1 MRQSGKAIWI
11 VLGVLILLVV
21 FGFGWFKSGY
31 DRAVKYEQAAKKTWS
46 DVDAVLQRRFDLI
59 PNLVN
64 TVKGY
69 AAHEKELF
77 ESLAQSREKYFQP
90 GSSPAD
96 KIQASNQLSG
106 LLSRLLVLKE
116 TYPDLK
122 ANQNFLALQDQLEGS
137 ENRIAV
143 ARTRYNGAVEAL
155 NGYERAFIGSF
166 FCKRAGV
173 EPAEYFDATEQA
185 KAGAPTVEF

>member
-1 MRQSGKAIWI
+1 MRQSGKALWI
-11 VLGVLILLVV
+11 VIGVLVFLVV
-21 FGFGWFKSGY
+21 AGFGFYKSGY
-31 DRAVKYEQAAKKTWS
+31 DKAVRYEQATKKAWS

-69 AAHEKELF
+69 ATHETELF
-77 ESLAQSREKYFQP
+77 QSLAQSREKYFQP

-96 KIQASNQLSG
+96 KIQASNQLTG

-116 TYPDLK
+116 TYPELK
-122 ANQNFLALQDQLEGS
+122 ANQNFLALQDQLEGT

-143 ARTRYNGAVEAL
+143 ARTRYNQAVETL
-155 NGYERAFIGSF
+155 NGYERALIGSF
-166 FCKRAGV
+166 FCAKAGV
-173 EPAEYFDATEQA
+173 KPAEYFEAGELA
-185 KAGAPTVEF
+185 KGSAPTVEF